1 MVMVVEEEA
10 VVVTPTPVKVQQILV
25 ALVVAVEEELV
36 SLQEM
41 VVQQELVHLDPHHLE
56 MMVVLVVT
64 VLPTLVDL
72 LVMVV
77 TVQVVHLEEE
87 VEEVEIKM
95 TQHKM
100 DLEVHLQT
108 EKDMVLI
115 NQVVMQVHQVL
126 VLFSEHQQ

>member
-10 VVVTPTPVKVQQILV
+10 VVVTPTPVKVQQIMV

-36 SLQEM
+36 SLQET

-95 TQHKM
+95 TQQKTV
-100 DLEVHLQT
+100 LEVHLQT
-108 EKDMVLI
+108 EEDMVLI
-115 NQVVMQVHQVL
+115 NQVAMQEHQVL
-126 VLFSEHQQ
+126 V

>member
-10 VVVTPTPVKVQQILV
+10 VVVTPTPVKVQQIMV

-36 SLQEM
+36 SLQGM
-41 VVQQELVHLDPHHLE
+41 VVQHNLVLLDPHHLE

-95 TQHKM
+95 TQQKTV
-100 DLEVHLQT
+100 LEVHLQT
-108 EKDMVLI
+108 EEDMVLI
-115 NQVVMQVHQVL
+115 NQVAMQEHQVL
-126 VLFSEHQQ
+126 V

>member
-1 MVMVVEEEA
+1 MVVEEE
-10 VVVTPTPVKVQQILV
+10 VVVVLLTPVKVQQIMV
-25 ALVVAVEEELV
+25 ALAVLVVEELV
-36 SLQEM
+36 SLQGM
-41 VVQQELVHLDPHHLE
+41 VVQHNLVLLDPHHLE

-95 TQHKM
+95 TQQKTV
-100 DLEVHLQT
+100 LEVHLQT
-108 EKDMVLI
+108 EEDMVLI
-115 NQVVMQVHQVL
+115 NQVAMQEHQVL
-126 VLFSEHQQ
+126 V

>member
-36 SLQEM
+36 SLQET

-56 MMVVLVVT
+56 MMVVLVVA
-64 VLPTLVDL
+64 VLPTLVEV

-77 TVQVVHLEEE
+77 TLQVVHLEEK